1 MVKSIYFRRN
11 MSKKHA
17 KPRDKGYNIV
27 WSLFLV
33 SAAVLS
39 GCEQVDPELGYSMRS
54 LYRTDVRTVA
64 VEMFQSESFRRGVE
78 FELTRAVS
86 EQLELHSPLKVVSD
100 RRKADTLLYGT
111 ITRIDERV
119 LSRQRQLDRPLENE
133 VILLVRVTWKDLRSG
148 ELILDDQPIRVS
160 GRYASLL
167 GAGRASAAREA
178 ANEAAVRIVEA
189 MEEPW

>member
-1 MVKSIYFRRN
+1 
-11 MSKKHA
+11 MSKKQS
-17 KPRDKGYNIV
+17 KRSDKGYNIV
-27 WSLFLV
+27 CSLLV
-33 SAAVLS
+33 VFAAGLI
-39 GCEQVDPELGYSMRS
+39 GCEVDPELGYSSRS

-86 EQLELHSPLKVVSD
+86 EQLELHSPLKIVSD
-100 RRKADTLLYGT
+100 RRKADTVLYGT
-111 ITRIDERV
+111 IERINERV

-178 ANEAAVRIVEA
+178 VNEAAVRIVEA